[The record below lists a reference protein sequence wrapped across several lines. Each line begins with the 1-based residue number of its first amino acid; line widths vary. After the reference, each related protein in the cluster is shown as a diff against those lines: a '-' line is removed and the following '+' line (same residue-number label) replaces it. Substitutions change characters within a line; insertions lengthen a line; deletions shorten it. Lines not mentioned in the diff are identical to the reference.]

1 MRIVVQRVKSGS
13 VCVSSETV
21 GQIERGLVLLAGI
34 HRDDDEDAVRFC
46 ADKCVHMR
54 IFSDETGKMNK
65 SLIDVDG
72 AALIISQFTL
82 YGDCRKG
89 RRPSFDAAAH
99 PVVAN
104 ALYTRFI
111 EQISEM
117 GVRVQCGV
125 FGANMQA
132 EICNDGPVTLVVE
145 SPV

>member
-13 VCVSSETV
+13 VRVAGETV
-21 GQIERGLVLLAGI
+21 GQIERGLVLLVGI

-46 ADKCVHMR
+46 AEKCVHLR
-54 IFSDETGKMNK
+54 IFSDETGNMNQ

-99 PVVAN
+99 PEVAN

-111 EQISEM
+111 GRISEM
-117 GVRVQCGV
+117 GVRVECGV
-125 FGANMQA
+125 FGVDMQV
-132 EICNDGPVTLVVE
+132 EIHNDGPVTLVVE
-145 SPV
+145 SPA

>member
-13 VCVSSETV
+13 VCVAGETV

-46 ADKCVHMR
+46 AEKCVHMR
-54 IFSDETGKMNK
+54 IFSDETGKMNQ

-89 RRPSFDAAAH
+89 RRPSFDAAAR
-99 PVVAN
+99 PEVAN
-104 ALYTRFI
+104 VLYMRFI
-111 EQISEM
+111 ERISDM
-117 GVRVQCGV
+117 GVRVESGV
-125 FGANMQA
+125 FGADMQV
-132 EICNDGPVTLVVE
+132 EIHNDGPVTLVVE
-145 SPV
+145 SPA

>member
-13 VCVSSETV
+13 VCVAGETV
-21 GQIERGLVLLAGI
+21 GQIERGLVLLVGI

-46 ADKCVHMR
+46 AKKCVSLR
-54 IFSDETGKMNK
+54 IFSDETGKMNQ

-99 PVVAN
+99 PEVAN
-104 ALYTRFI
+104 ALYTDFI
-111 EQISEM
+111 ERISEM
-117 GVRVQCGV
+117 GVGVECGV
-125 FGANMQA
+125 FGADMQV
-132 EICNDGPVTLVVE
+132 EIHNDGPVTLVVE
-145 SPV
+145 SPA

>member
-13 VCVSSETV
+13 VCVAGETV

-46 ADKCVHMR
+46 AEKCVHMR
-54 IFSDETGKMNK
+54 IFSDETGKMNQ

-89 RRPSFDAAAH
+89 RRPSFDAAAR
-99 PVVAN
+99 PEVAN
-104 ALYTRFI
+104 VLYMRFI
-111 EQISEM
+111 ERISDM
-117 GVRVQCGV
+117 GIRVESGV
-125 FGANMQA
+125 FGADMQV
-132 EICNDGPVTLVVE
+132 EIHNDGPVTLVVE
-145 SPV
+145 SPA

>member
-13 VCVSSETV
+13 VCVAGETV

-46 ADKCVHMR
+46 AEKCVHMR
-54 IFSDETGKMNK
+54 IFSDETGKMNQ

-89 RRPSFDAAAH
+89 RRPSFDAAAR
-99 PVVAN
+99 PEVAN
-104 ALYTRFI
+104 VLYTRFI
-111 EQISEM
+111 ERISDM
-117 GVRVQCGV
+117 GVRVESGV
-125 FGANMQA
+125 FGADMQV
-132 EICNDGPVTLVVE
+132 EIHNDGPVTLVVE
-145 SPV
+145 SPA

>member
-13 VCVSSETV
+13 VCVSNETV
-21 GQIERGLVLLAGI
+21 GQIERGLVLLVGI
-34 HRDDDEDAVRFC
+34 RHDADEDAVRFC
-46 ADKCVHMR
+46 AEKCVHLR
-54 IFSDETGKMNK
+54 IFSDETGKMNQ

-99 PVVAN
+99 SEVAN

-117 GVRVQCGV
+117 GVRVESGV
-125 FGANMQA
+125 FGADMQV
-132 EICNDGPVTLVVE
+132 EIHNDGPVTRVVE
-145 SPV
+145 SPA

>member
-13 VCVSSETV
+13 VCVAGETV
-21 GQIERGLVLLAGI
+21 GQIERGLILLVGI

-46 ADKCVHMR
+46 AEKCVHLR
-54 IFSDETGKMNK
+54 IFSDETGKMNQ

-89 RRPSFDAAAH
+89 RRPSFNASAH
-99 PVVAN
+99 PEVAN

-111 EQISEM
+111 ERISEM
-117 GVRVQCGV
+117 GVRVECGV
-125 FGANMQA
+125 FGADMQV
-132 EICNDGPVTLVVE
+132 EIHNDGPVTLVVE
-145 SPV
+145 SPA

>member
-13 VCVSSETV
+13 VCVSNETV

-46 ADKCVHMR
+46 AEKCVHMR
-54 IFSDETGKMNK
+54 IFSDETGKMNQ

-89 RRPSFDAAAH
+89 RRPSFDAAAR
-99 PVVAN
+99 PEVAN
-104 ALYTRFI
+104 VLYTRFI
-111 EQISEM
+111 ERISDM
-117 GVRVQCGV
+117 GVRVESGV
-125 FGANMQA
+125 FGADMQV
-132 EICNDGPVTLVVE
+132 EIHNDGPVTLVVE
-145 SPV
+145 SPA

>member
-13 VCVSSETV
+13 VCVAGETV
-21 GQIERGLVLLAGI
+21 GQIERGLVLLVGI

-46 ADKCVHMR
+46 AEKCVSLR
-54 IFSDETGKMNK
+54 IFSDETGKMNQ

-99 PVVAN
+99 PEVAN
-104 ALYTRFI
+104 ALYTHFI
-111 EQISEM
+111 ERISEM
-117 GVRVQCGV
+117 GVRVECGV
-125 FGANMQA
+125 FGADMQV
-132 EICNDGPVTLVVE
+132 EIHNDGPVTLVVE
-145 SPV
+145 SPA

>member
-13 VCVSSETV
+13 VSVAGETV
-21 GQIERGLVLLAGI
+21 GQIERGLVLLVGI
-34 HRDDDEDAVRFC
+34 HRDDDENAVFFC
-46 ADKCVHMR
+46 AEKCVHLR
-54 IFSDETGKMNK
+54 IFSDEAGKMNQ

-104 ALYTRFI
+104 AFYTRFI
-111 EQISEM
+111 ERISEM
-117 GVRVQCGV
+117 GVCVECGV
-125 FGANMQA
+125 FGADMQV
-132 EICNDGPVTLVVE
+132 EIQNDGPVTLVVE
-145 SPV
+145 SPA

>member
-13 VCVSSETV
+13 VCVAGEMV
-21 GQIERGLVLLAGI
+21 GQIERGLVLLVGI

-46 ADKCVHMR
+46 AEKCVHLR
-54 IFSDETGKMNK
+54 IFSDETGKMNQ

-89 RRPSFDAAAH
+89 RRPSFDASAH
-99 PVVAN
+99 PEVAN

-111 EQISEM
+111 ERISEM
-117 GVRVQCGV
+117 GVRVECGV
-125 FGANMQA
+125 FGADMQV
-132 EICNDGPVTLVVE
+132 EIHNDGPVTLVVE
-145 SPV
+145 SPA

>member
-13 VCVSSETV
+13 VCVAGETV

-46 ADKCVHMR
+46 AEKCVRMR
-54 IFSDETGKMNK
+54 IFSDETGKMNQ

-89 RRPSFDAAAH
+89 RRPSFDTAAR
-99 PVVAN
+99 PEVAN
-104 ALYTRFI
+104 VLYTRFI
-111 EQISEM
+111 ERISDM
-117 GVRVQCGV
+117 GVRVESGV
-125 FGANMQA
+125 FGADMQV
-132 EICNDGPVTLVVE
+132 EIHNDGPVTLVVE
-145 SPV
+145 SPA

>member
-13 VCVSSETV
+13 VCVAGETV

-46 ADKCVHMR
+46 AEKCVHMR
-54 IFSDETGKMNK
+54 IFSDETGKMNQ

-89 RRPSFDAAAH
+89 RRPSFDAAAR
-99 PVVAN
+99 PEVAN
-104 ALYTRFI
+104 VLYTRFI
-111 EQISEM
+111 ERISEM
-117 GVRVQCGV
+117 GVCVECGV
-125 FGANMQA
+125 FGADMQV
-132 EICNDGPVTLVVE
+132 EIHNDGPVTLVVE
-145 SPV
+145 SPA

>member
-13 VCVSSETV
+13 VCVSSEAV

-34 HRDDDEDAVRFC
+34 HRDDDEDVVRFC
-46 ADKCVHMR
+46 AEKCVHLR

-99 PVVAN
+99 PEVAN

-125 FGANMQA
+125 FGANMQV

>member
-13 VCVSSETV
+13 VCVSNETV

-99 PVVAN
+99 SEVAN

-125 FGANMQA
+125 FGANMQV

>member
-13 VCVSSETV
+13 VCVAGETV
-21 GQIERGLVLLAGI
+21 GQIERGLVLLVGI

-46 ADKCVHMR
+46 AEKCVYQR
-54 IFSDETGKMNK
+54 ILSDQTGKMNQ

-89 RRPSFDAAAH
+89 RRPSFYATAH
-99 PVVAN
+99 PEVAN

-111 EQISEM
+111 ERISEM
-117 GVRVQCGV
+117 GVCVECGV
-125 FGANMQA
+125 FGADMQV
-132 EICNDGPVTLVVE
+132 EIHNDGPVTLVVE
-145 SPV
+145 SPA